1 MTDASLNG
9 HGAGDDR
16 VAEIEA
22 LFKARGW
29 HLRFR
34 EAGGAWEAWYYLA
47 GVDTPLP
54 SSVLAASRVEA
65 AEAALALYEQ
75 RP

>member
-9 HGAGDDR
+9 HGTGSDR

-22 LFKARGW
+22 LFRARGW

-34 EAGGAWEAWYYLA
+34 EADGAWEAWYYLA

-54 SSVLAASRVEA
+54 ASVLAASRVEA